1 MFLRRALLSLALIFS
16 CCWCLGLVR
25 QVQSAGEDIHSVNQQ
40 SAASDGQQNIMR

>member
-25 QVQSAGEDIHSVNQQ
+25 ETQSGTENLHIPNQQ